1 MSVVVVTRMQAADL
15 LAVRAGM
22 SLTGT
27 VLEGL
32 TTSPGFL
39 GGRVRIDRRKAMW
52 TVTVWFDPAFLDL
65 FRVLHAEVAARGPEV
80 SDDMQLTAWQQETD
94 RVPTWTQVRTRWTQV
109 MPPALGLS
117 RAIHPSAAVRERV
130 AG

>member
-32 TTSPGFL
+32 TTSEEVQRVIGF
-39 GGRVRIDRRKAMW
+39 
-52 TVTVWFDPAFLDL
+52 
-65 FRVLHAEVAARGPEV
+65 
-80 SDDMQLTAWQQETD
+80 
-94 RVPTWTQVRTRWTQV
+94 
-109 MPPALGLS
+109 
-117 RAIHPSAAVRERV
+117 REKG
-130 AG
+130 AKP